1 MLNNKTTNQDDL
13 KRPRIGIDLLGCDLA
28 ERHLLQTLLNTSFE
42 GKHPPYFIFYGTTE
56 TFSGF
61 HENPDCSFHL
71 VTEVIQPEDAPLTA
85 IRTKKDSSLIV
96 GIKDLKEYNTDAFIT
111 AGNSG
116 SLLAASTLNLSL
128 LPKIDRP
135 GFITLMPTKE
145 DPIAVIDVGANV
157 SVEPKHLLQFA
168 KMGIAYQKSRGI
180 EKPTVGLLNI
190 GEEKKKGTPKHQEA
204 YKLLRELNDDAPLDA
219 PVFIGNIE
227 GRDVFRGAIDVLV
240 TDGFTG
246 NVFLKTSEG
255 IAGFILDQMENVG
268 PLSSIPGVKSMI
280 DALHHRLH
288 FAQYPG
294 ALLCGVEGI
303 VIKCHGASTPDAF
316 VHSIHGARHL
326 VKNFFLEKIRS
337 ELGV

>member
-1 MLNNKTTNQDDL
+1 MLKNKTTDDL

-28 ERHLLQTLLNTSFE
+28 ERRLLKTLLETPFDGS
-42 GKHPPYFIFYGTTE
+42 HPPLYTLYGTEE
-56 TFSGF
+56 TFHGF
-61 HENPDCSFHL
+61 HETEDFSFHV
-71 VTEVIQPEDAPLTA
+71 VTEVIQPEDAPLSA
-85 IRTKKDSSLIV
+85 IRIKKDSSLVV
-96 GIKDLKEYNTDAFIT
+96 GVHALKDYTIDAFIT

-116 SLLAASTLNLSL
+116 SLLAASTLSLSL
-128 LPKIDRP
+128 LPTIDRP
-135 GFITLMPTKE
+135 GFITLMPTKD

-204 YKLLRELNDDAPLDA
+204 YKLLSQLNEEAPLDA
-219 PVFIGNIE
+219 PTFTGNIE

-246 NVFLKTSEG
+246 NVFLKTAEG

-280 DALHHRLH
+280 NALHNRLH

-294 ALLCGVEGI
+294 ALLCGVEGV
-303 VIKCHGASTPDAF
+303 VIKCHGASSADAF
-316 VHSIHGARHL
+316 IHSIHGASHL
-326 VKNFFLEKIRS
+326 VKNFFLEKIRM